1 MKNQNQSNSNAW
13 NFDKL
18 EGIKT
23 TSSTQK
29 NKKVK
34 KTVSLDLNSTAD
46 EVEVPAVALKKTPE
60 AEIKIEK
67 EDKKQINPAAQH
79 RDIEFNA
86 LLKKPSNSVEVEE
99 EIIEAPVAE
108 DNSLMKNWSAS
119 QDNKDSLE
127 EIKRKNAETRPFE
140 MVAYKEPQNQKSL
153 VTSQMGSFLF
163 SFEKIV
169 PEPLKGTSWE
179 KSSEEQKK
187 LAIKLTL
194 TVLLSLSMITGILVG
209 KGLNNSVVEPSSVV
223 ATTSVTPT
231 IPTVQAENKQIE
243 KEVPSVDNKKVTDKK
258 TK

>member
-18 EGIKT
+18 ESIKT

-34 KTVSLDLNSTAD
+34 KTASLDLNSTVE
-46 EVEVPAVALKKTPE
+46 EVSTVALKKTPE
-60 AEIKIEK
+60 VEIKTDK
-67 EDKKQINPAAQH
+67 EDKKQINSAAQH
-79 RDIEFNA
+79 IDIEFNA
-86 LLKKPSNSVEVEE
+86 LLKKPSNSEEE

-194 TVLLSLSMITGILVG
+194 TVLLSLSMITGIFVG
-209 KGLNNSVVEPSSVV
+209 KGLNNSSVEPSSVV
-223 ATTSVTPT
+223 ATTSVVPATPT
-231 IPTVQAENKQIE
+231 VKAEKKQVE
-243 KEVPSVDNKKVTDKK
+243 KEIPSIDDKKVVDKK

>member
-18 EGIKT
+18 ESIKT

-34 KTVSLDLNSTAD
+34 KTASLDLNSTVE
-46 EVEVPAVALKKTPE
+46 EVSTVALKKTPE
-60 AEIKIEK
+60 VEIKTDK
-67 EDKKQINPAAQH
+67 EDKKQINSAAQH
-79 RDIEFNA
+79 IDIEFNA
-86 LLKKPSNSVEVEE
+86 LLKKPSNSEEE

-194 TVLLSLSMITGILVG
+194 TVLLSLSMITGIFVG
-209 KGLNNSVVEPSSVV
+209 KGLNNSSVEPSSVV
-223 ATTSVTPT
+223 ATTSVVPAT
-231 IPTVQAENKQIE
+231 PTVQAEKKQVE
-243 KEVPSVDNKKVTDKK
+243 KEIPSIDDRKVVDKK

>member
-18 EGIKT
+18 ESIKT

-29 NKKVK
+29 NKKAK
-34 KTVSLDLNSTAD
+34 KTASLDLNSTV
-46 EVEVPAVALKKTPE
+46 VEVPVVALKKTPE
-60 AEIKIEK
+60 VEVTINKEIK
-67 EDKKQINPAAQH
+67 EDVEPISSPSQN
-79 RDIEFNA
+79 IEFNA
-86 LLKKPSNSVEVEE
+86 LLKKASNSPVDEVITEKSVTEE
-99 EIIEAPVAE
+99 NP
-108 DNSLMKNWSAS
+108 LMKNWSAS

-127 EIKRKNAETRPFE
+127 EIKRKNAETRHFE

-231 IPTVQAENKQIE
+231 TPTVQVENKQIE
-243 KEVPSVDNKKVTDKK
+243 KEVPSIDNKKVPDKK

>member
-18 EGIKT
+18 ESIKT
-23 TSSTQK
+23 TSATQK

-34 KTVSLDLNSTAD
+34 KTASLDLNSTVE
-46 EVEVPAVALKKTPE
+46 EVSAVALKKTPE
-60 AEIKIEK
+60 VEIKIEK
-67 EDKKQINPAAQH
+67 EDKKQINSAAPH
-79 RDIEFNA
+79 IDIEFNA
-86 LLKKPSNSVEVEE
+86 LLKKPSNSVEE

-108 DNSLMKNWSAS
+108 DKSLMKNWSAS

-140 MVAYKEPQNQKSL
+140 MVAYKEPQTQKSL

-187 LAIKLTL
+187 FAIKLTL
-194 TVLLSLSMITGILVG
+194 TVLLSLSMVTGILVG
-209 KGLNNSVVEPSSVV
+209 KGLNNSAVEPASVV
-223 ATTSVTPT
+223 ATTSVVPAT
-231 IPTVQAENKQIE
+231 PTVQSETKEVE
-243 KEVPSVDNKKVTDKK
+243 KEIPSIDNKKVADKK

>member
-18 EGIKT
+18 ESIKT
-23 TSSTQK
+23 TSATQK

-34 KTVSLDLNSTAD
+34 KIASLDLNSTVD
-46 EVEVPAVALKKTPE
+46 EVSAVALKKTPE
-60 AEIKIEK
+60 VEIKIEK
-67 EDKKQINPAAQH
+67 EDKKQINSSAPH
-79 RDIEFNA
+79 IDIEFNA
-86 LLKKPSNSVEVEE
+86 LLKKPSNSVEE

-209 KGLNNSVVEPSSVV
+209 KGLNNSSVEPSSVV
-223 ATTSVTPT
+223 ATTSVVPATPT
-231 IPTVQAENKQIE
+231 VHAEKKQVE
-243 KEVPSVDNKKVTDKK
+243 KEIPSIDDRKVVDKK